1 MEKLYNPTIDIIT
14 VVFNAKA
21 ELERTLSSVFSQNY
35 ANLNLIVIDGG
46 SNDGTQELIKNN
58 SDKFKFW
65 ISESDNG
72 IYDAMNKGLNHATG
86 DYVWF
91 INAGDEIYS
100 KNTLSEIFYNEEK
113 FDAYYGDVMYINS
126 ERKELGRRKLKS
138 PPKDL
143 SWKSFINGMVVSH
156 QSLII
161 KRDKAAIYDLTFRHV
176 SDLDWCIRS
185 LKNCSTVNNTNLIL
199 SKFLVGGY
207 SKKNIVKSNTERLK
221 ILMRHFNFLSVFYS
235 QNILFV
241 KFLFYYLTTKNKY
254 Y

>member
-1 MEKLYNPTIDIIT
+1 MENLYNPTIDIIT

-46 SNDGTQELIKNN
+46 SNDGTQEFIKNN
-58 SDKFKFW
+58 SDKIKFW

-143 SWKSFINGMVVSH
+143 S
-156 QSLII
+156 
-161 KRDKAAIYDLTFRHV
+161 RT
-176 SDLDWCIRS
+176 
-185 LKNCSTVNNTNLIL
+185 
-199 SKFLVGGY
+199 
-207 SKKNIVKSNTERLK
+207 
-221 ILMRHFNFLSVFYS
+221 
-235 QNILFV
+235 
-241 KFLFYYLTTKNKY
+241 
-254 Y
+254 